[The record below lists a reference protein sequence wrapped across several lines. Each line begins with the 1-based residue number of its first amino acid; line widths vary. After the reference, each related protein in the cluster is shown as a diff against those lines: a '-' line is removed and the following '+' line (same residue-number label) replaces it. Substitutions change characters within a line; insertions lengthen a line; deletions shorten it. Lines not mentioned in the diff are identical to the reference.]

1 MFWRVSYVAAC
12 LLICS
17 FAGVSQTCPTSGTT
31 NLNTNPNTYYPGTG
45 TVNVGATTINV
56 GAIGIGTTPIAAGN
70 LILIIQMQGTTITTA
85 NSDNYGD
92 NVAGPP
98 ASGYTNDANHLSGN
112 MEYAVVT
119 AFNGTTIT
127 LAAGTTRAYRNA
139 NFGTTGQYR
148 FQVIRV
154 PIYYNLNLTANIFTP
169 AWNGSVGGVTVLRA
183 VNNINM
189 GGFTI
194 NAAAAGFRGGG
205 TRLLTGG
212 GGSSNA
218 VRTSSTVNN
227 NSSKG
232 EGIAGTPRYMF
243 INTAVVDN
251 TAEGYPNGSHG
262 RGAPATAGG
271 GATDGVPSNN
281 SENPGGGGGA
291 NGGNGGKGGNTWN
304 GGVTNGG
311 DGGTNFAQRAANRIV
326 LGGGGGGGSSN
337 NGSGTPGSGAASSG
351 AAGGGIVIF
360 YTRFIT
366 GTGTINVNGQ
376 SANNSVGADGSGG
389 GGAGG
394 SVLLTALSGHAG
406 ITVTANGGNGG
417 TNTGDGQPH
426 GPGGGG
432 GGGVIYSNATLNT
445 SSSVAAGN
453 AGTTAG
459 GVTYGAGGGTIGV
472 LVQNATL
479 TSFPANTDLC
489 VLLPAL
495 MTDFALQNVND
506 GVRLLWTVATE
517 VNVKEY
523 VVERSFDGTTFAQI
537 GAVPYRPGTGVKQY
551 SFTDNNTQS
560 AYYRIKTVDIDA
572 RYEYSKVLLYRPFT
586 NHSASFSVYPNPG
599 REQFQLIVP
608 GAGNKTIHIQLVD
621 VMGRVVLSKTDRT
634 AGGQY
639 RLLLPVR
646 LKGIYLLQV
655 TSGETVFQQKVIIE

>member
-1 MFWRVSYVAAC
+1 MVWRLPYVVASL
-12 LLICS
+12 LLIS
-17 FAGVSQTCPTSGTT
+17 IAGFSQTCPTSGTT
-31 NLNTNPNTYYPGTG
+31 NLNTNPNSYYPGTG
-45 TVNVGATTINV
+45 TVNVGATSINV
-56 GAIGIGTTPIAAGN
+56 GPIGIGTTPIAAGN
-70 LILIIQMQGTTITTA
+70 LILIIQMQGTEISTA
-85 NSDNYGD
+85 NSNNYGN
-92 NVAGPP
+92 NVAGAP
-98 ASGYTNDANHLSGN
+98 ASGYLTNANHLSGN
-112 MEYAVVT
+112 MEYAVVS

-127 LAAGTTRAYRNA
+127 LASATTRSYRNT

-154 PIYYNLNLTANIFTP
+154 PIYYNLNITANIFTP

-205 TRLLTGG
+205 TRQLTGG
-212 GGSSNA
+212 GGANNA
-218 VRTSSTVNN
+218 VRTLSTVNN

-251 TAEGYPNGSHG
+251 SVEGYPNGSHG
-262 RGAPATAGG
+262 RGAPGTAGG

-291 NGGNGGKGGNTWN
+291 NGGDGGKGGNTWN
-304 GGVTNGG
+304 GNLTNGG
-311 DGGTNFAQRAANRIV
+311 DGGLNFAQRAANRV
-326 LGGGGGGGSSN
+326 VMGSGGGGGSSN

-351 AAGGGIVIF
+351 AAGGGMVIF

-394 SVLLTALSGHAG
+394 SVLLTALTGHNN
-406 ITVTANGGNGG
+406 ITVTAIGGNGG

-432 GGGVIYSNATLNT
+432 GGGVIYSNAALNAF
-445 SSSVAAGN
+445 SSVAAGN
-453 AGTTAG
+453 AGTTSG
-459 GVTYGAGGGTIGV
+459 GINYGASGGTVGV
-472 LVQNATL
+472 LAQNATL
-479 TSFPANTDLC
+479 ASFPINADLC

-495 MTDFALQNVND
+495 MTDFLLQEVNN
-506 GVRLLWTVATE
+506 GVKLLWTVSTE

-523 VVERSFDGTTFAQI
+523 VVERSFDGVQYTAI
-537 GAVPYRPGTGVKQY
+537 GAVPFRPGIGVKQY
-551 SFTDNNTQS
+551 SFTDGNTQS

-572 RYEYSKVLLYRPFT
+572 RFEYSKELLYRPFA
-586 NHSASFSVYPNPG
+586 NVSYGFSVYPNPG
-599 REQFQLIVP
+599 REQFQIMIP
-608 GAGNKTIHIQLVD
+608 GAGNKTIQIQLTD
-621 VMGRVVLSKTDRT
+621 LMGRVVLSKTDRAT
-634 AGGQY
+634 GGQY
-639 RLLLPVR
+639 RLLVPVS

-655 TSGETVFQQKVIIE
+655 TGGNASHQQKLVIE